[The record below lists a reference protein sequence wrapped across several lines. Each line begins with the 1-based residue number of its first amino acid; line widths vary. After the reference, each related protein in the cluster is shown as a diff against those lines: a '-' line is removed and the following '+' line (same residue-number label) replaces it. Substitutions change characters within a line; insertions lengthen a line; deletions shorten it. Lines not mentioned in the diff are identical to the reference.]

1 MAAKTV
7 MVVIRR
13 VVRTIEVPGRP
24 GLGPTQGLAAAGRG
38 SKAPAPKAGKPAQD
52 FGLVPGRAAWAGPF
66 R

>member
-13 VVRTIEVPGRP
+13 VVRTMEVPGRP
-24 GLGPTQGLAAAGRG
+24 GRGATQALGVAGRG
-38 SKAPAPKAGKPAQD
+38 GKASASKGGKPKGD
-52 FGLVPGRAAWAGPF
+52 FGFVPARVAWAGPF